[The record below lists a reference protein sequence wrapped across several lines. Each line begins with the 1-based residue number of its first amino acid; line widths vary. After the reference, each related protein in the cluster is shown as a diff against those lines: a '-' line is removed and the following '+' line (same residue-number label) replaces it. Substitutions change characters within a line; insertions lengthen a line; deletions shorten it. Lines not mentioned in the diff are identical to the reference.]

1 MGPNGDQAPSPIVIA
16 VIARNPFYRKA
27 SVPKELSET
36 GKVSARQLVE
46 NELLLCS
53 LRDWHDRTSQ
63 PDYYY
68 LQGVEITEG
77 GTGPILRPY
86 GTWNRMRAAR
96 YAVTRK
102 KRKPKT

>member
-1 MGPNGDQAPSPIVIA
+1 MDTLASNFKSNHKLDVVGKVVKADMGPNGDEAPSPIVIA

-53 LRDWHDRTSQ
+53 LRDWHDRS
-63 PDYYY
+63 
-68 LQGVEITEG
+68 
-77 GTGPILRPY
+77 
-86 GTWNRMRAAR
+86 
-96 YAVTRK
+96 
-102 KRKPKT
+102 